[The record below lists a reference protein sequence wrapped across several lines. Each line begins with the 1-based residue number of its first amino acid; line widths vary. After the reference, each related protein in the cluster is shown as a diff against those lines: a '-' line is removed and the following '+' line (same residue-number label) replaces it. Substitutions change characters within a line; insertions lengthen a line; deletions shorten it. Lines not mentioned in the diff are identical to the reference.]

1 MKQIRTLTLFLP
13 KRKKKIRVGNFKFA
27 TYLRFTCVTTCYL
40 LLLVRYMYTNHHFFS
55 IDERQDGLLDVSQV
69 SCCLNPS
76 LFIHIMD
83 KGKKKGALQRCCLVR
98 TSQQAKATQQQQ
110 KVASPRPPRFPSWPQ
125 AQRLRDAST
134 IPPRIRS
141 HRQKCPRQ
149 PDQLR
154 TPCCWDC
161 RRYQHRLHLGIER
174 VASRYYR

>member
-1 MKQIRTLTLFLP
+1 MKQIRTLHSFRAE
-13 KRKKKIRVGNFKFA
+13 KKKKKIRVGNFKFA

-40 LLLVRYMYTNHHFFS
+40 LLLVRYMYTNHHFS

-83 KGKKKGALQRCCLVR
+83 KGKKKEHSNV
-98 TSQQAKATQQQQ
+98 
-110 KVASPRPPRFPSWPQ
+110 VAWCGHHNKLKLHSSRKCRHPRPPRFPSWPQ